1 MWKDCHVVILRP
13 PSIEVEGGGPFYSY
27 TLGFTI
33 QLRKVMENLG
43 KQIGIVC
50 LAARTSLLVS
60 IFHWLQPQAR
70 TMWRYILAQ
79 SCSKS
84 EKNAP
89 MVPSRP

>member
-1 MWKDCHVVILRP
+1 MMFRTFRCGRVVVLILRP
-13 PSIEVEGGGPFYSY
+13 RSMEMGRGPFYSY

-70 TMWRYILAQ
+70 TM
-79 SCSKS
+79 
-84 EKNAP
+84 
-89 MVPSRP
+89 